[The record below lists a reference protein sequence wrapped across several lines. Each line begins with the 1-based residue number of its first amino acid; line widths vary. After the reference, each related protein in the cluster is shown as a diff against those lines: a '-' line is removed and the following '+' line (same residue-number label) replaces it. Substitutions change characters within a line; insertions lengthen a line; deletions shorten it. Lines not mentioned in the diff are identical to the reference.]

1 MEGCSDR
8 RTDGWIGDKC
18 IFWNLFI
25 KKNYTK
31 IILKRR
37 LDNATTKNV

>member
-1 MEGCSDR
+1 MNGGMEGCSDR

-18 IFWNLFI
+18 VFW
-25 KKNYTK
+25 K

-37 LDNATTKNV
+37 LDNAKKKNV